1 MDFFVKISILYKR
14 QFLLIF
20 TIKILFMLKS
30 HQTLL
35 LCSFLINLSTLSFG
49 QIKEVDPP
57 QDIKT
62 ITFGGQKDYAML
74 PIINLNER
82 IFLEFDVLNNLE
94 EDFYYV
100 IEHFDY
106 DWTPST
112 LMKAEYLSGMDNLRI
127 IDYEN
132 SFNTYQI
139 YSHYRLQIPNPQ
151 TRLKVSGNYLIKIF
165 DENDALVFSR
175 KFMVKEELVG
185 VGVQVKRSRNVAMIN
200 EAQSIDFSIK
210 ANTINLNNPA
220 QTVKTV
226 VVQNNNLKTAIYD
239 LKPQYVLGNE
249 LVYRYNE
256 ASLFWGGNEYLFFEN
271 KEVRSANLGVQ
282 YIDLQDLYHSYLY
295 TDIDR
300 SRRKYTFNPDI
311 NGGFKIT
318 VLDRDDPS
326 IEADYTY
333 VHFSLLTNEF
343 TNESVYVYGGFNN
356 FGISD
361 ENKMVYN
368 TKKNVYELSMLMK
381 QGFYNYKYVVVD
393 QNDTLSEGRISGNF
407 DETENNYKVI
417 VYYRDL
423 GARYDKI
430 IGLGEANSVQ
440 ITN

>member
-1 MDFFVKISILYKR
+1 MLKSFRIIFFYIT
-14 QFLLIF
+14 LIF
-20 TIKILFMLKS
+20 TSCIL
-30 HQTLL
+30 T
-35 LCSFLINLSTLSFG
+35 G
-49 QIKEVDPP
+49 QVEEVDPP
-57 QDIKT
+57 SDIKT
-62 ITFGGQKDYAML
+62 ITFGSQKDISIL

-82 IFLEFDVLNNLE
+82 IYLEFDVLNNLE

-106 DWTPST
+106 DWTPSR
-112 LMKAEYLSGMDNLRI
+112 LMKSEYLDGMDNLRI
-127 IDYEN
+127 FNYEN

-165 DENDALVFSR
+165 DENDDLVFSR
-175 KFMVKEELVG
+175 KFMIMEQQVG
-185 VGVQVKRSRNVAMIN
+185 VGVQIKRSRNVALIN
-200 EAQSIDFSIK
+200 EAQTVDFSIK
-210 ANTINLNNPA
+210 SNNLNLNNPTE
-220 QTVKTV
+220 TVKTV
-226 VVQNNNLKTAIYD
+226 IVQNNNLKTAIYD
-239 LKPQYVLGNE
+239 LKPQYTLGNE
-249 LVYRYNE
+249 LVYRYNDN
-256 ASLFWGGNEYLFFEN
+256 SLFWGGNEYLFFEN
-271 KEVRSANLGVQ
+271 KDVRMANLGIQ

-300 SRRKYTFNPDI
+300 SSRKYTYNPDI

-318 VLDRDDPS
+318 VLDRQDPS

-333 VHFSLLTNEF
+333 VHFSLLAEEF
-343 TNESVYVYGGFNN
+343 LNQSVYVYGGFNN
-356 FGISD
+356 FSISD
-361 ENKMVYN
+361 DNKMIF
-368 TKKNVYELSMLMK
+368 NVEKGIYEVSMLLK

-393 QNDTLSEGRISGNF
+393 DDNTLFEGAVSGNF

-430 IGLGEANSVQ
+430 IGLGEANSIQ

>member
-1 MDFFVKISILYKR
+1 
-14 QFLLIF
+14 
-20 TIKILFMLKS
+20 MLKS
-30 HQTLL
+30 FRIIFFYITLL
-35 LCSFLINLSTLSFG
+35 FTCCILTG
-49 QIKEVDPP
+49 QVEEVDPP
-57 QDIKT
+57 SDIKT
-62 ITFGGQKDYAML
+62 ITFGSQKDISIL

-82 IFLEFDVLNNLE
+82 IYLEFDVLNNLE

-106 DWTPST
+106 DWTPSR
-112 LMKAEYLSGMDNLRI
+112 LMKSEYLDGMDNLRI
-127 IDYEN
+127 FNYEN

-165 DENDALVFSR
+165 DENDDLVFSR
-175 KFMVKEELVG
+175 KFMIMEQQVG
-185 VGVQVKRSRNVAMIN
+185 VGVQIKRSRNVALIN
-200 EAQSIDFSIK
+200 EAQTVDFSIK
-210 ANTINLNNPA
+210 SNNLNLNNPTE
-220 QTVKTV
+220 TVKTV
-226 VVQNNNLKTAIYD
+226 IVQNNNLKTAIYD
-239 LKPQYVLGNE
+239 LKPQYTLGNE
-249 LVYRYNE
+249 LVYRYNDN
-256 ASLFWGGNEYLFFEN
+256 SLFWGGNEYLFFEN
-271 KEVRSANLGVQ
+271 KDVRMANLGIQ

-300 SRRKYTFNPDI
+300 SSRKYTYNPDI

-318 VLDRDDPS
+318 VLDRQDPS

-333 VHFSLLTNEF
+333 VHFSLLAEEF
-343 TNESVYVYGGFNN
+343 LNQSVYVYGGFNN
-356 FGISD
+356 FSIID
-361 ENKMVYN
+361 DNKM
-368 TKKNVYELSMLMK
+368 TFNVEKGIYELSMLLK

-393 QNDTLSEGRISGNF
+393 NDNTLFEGAVSGNF

-430 IGLGEANSVQ
+430 IGLGEANSIQ

>member
-1 MDFFVKISILYKR
+1 
-14 QFLLIF
+14 
-20 TIKILFMLKS
+20 MLKS
-30 HQTLL
+30 FRIIFFYISLL
-35 LCSFLINLSTLSFG
+35 LSSGILTG
-49 QIKEVDPP
+49 QVEEIDPP
-57 QDIKT
+57 SDIKT
-62 ITFGGQKDYAML
+62 ITFGSQKDISIL

-82 IFLEFDVLNNLE
+82 IYLEFDVLNNLE

-106 DWTPST
+106 DWTPSR
-112 LMKAEYLSGMDNLRI
+112 LMKSEYLDGMDNLRI
-127 IDYEN
+127 FNYEN

-165 DENDALVFSR
+165 DENDDLVFSR
-175 KFMVKEELVG
+175 KFMIMEQQVG
-185 VGVQVKRSRNVAMIN
+185 VGVQIKRSRNVALIN
-200 EAQSIDFSIK
+200 EAQTVDFSIK
-210 ANTINLNNPA
+210 SNNLNLNNPTE
-220 QTVKTV
+220 TVKTV
-226 VVQNNNLKTAIYD
+226 IVQNNNLKTAIYD
-239 LKPQYVLGNE
+239 LKPQYTLGNE
-249 LVYRYNE
+249 LVYRYNDN
-256 ASLFWGGNEYLFFEN
+256 SLFWGGNEYLFFEN
-271 KEVRSANLGVQ
+271 KDVRMANLGIQ

-300 SRRKYTFNPDI
+300 SSRKYTYNPDI

-318 VLDRDDPS
+318 VLDRQDPS

-333 VHFSLLTNEF
+333 VHFSLLAEEF
-343 TNESVYVYGGFNN
+343 LNQSVYVYGGFNN
-356 FGISD
+356 FSIID
-361 ENKMVYN
+361 DNKM
-368 TKKNVYELSMLMK
+368 TFNVEKGIYELSMLLK

-393 QNDTLSEGRISGNF
+393 NDNTLFEGAVSGNF

-430 IGLGEANSVQ
+430 IGLGEANSIQ

>member
-1 MDFFVKISILYKR
+1 
-14 QFLLIF
+14 
-20 TIKILFMLKS
+20 MLKS
-30 HQTLL
+30 FRIIFFYITLL
-35 LCSFLINLSTLSFG
+35 FACCILTG
-49 QIKEVDPP
+49 QVEEVDPP
-57 QDIKT
+57 SDIKT
-62 ITFGGQKDYAML
+62 ITFGSQKDISIL

-82 IFLEFDVLNNLE
+82 IYLEFDVLNNLE

-106 DWTPST
+106 NWTPSR
-112 LMKAEYLSGMDNLRI
+112 LMKSEYLDGMDNLRI
-127 IDYEN
+127 FNYEN

-165 DENDALVFSR
+165 DENDDLVFSR
-175 KFMVKEELVG
+175 KFMIMEQQVG
-185 VGVQVKRSRNVAMIN
+185 VGVQIKRSRNVALIN
-200 EAQSIDFSIK
+200 EAQTVDFSIK
-210 ANTINLNNPA
+210 SNNLNLNNPTE
-220 QTVKTV
+220 TVKTV
-226 VVQNNNLKTAIYD
+226 IVQNNNLKTAIYD
-239 LKPQYVLGNE
+239 LKPQYTLGNE
-249 LVYRYNE
+249 LVYRYNDN
-256 ASLFWGGNEYLFFEN
+256 SLFWGGNEYLFFEN
-271 KEVRSANLGVQ
+271 KDVRMANLGIQ

-300 SRRKYTFNPDI
+300 SSRKYTYNPDI

-318 VLDRDDPS
+318 VLDRQDPS

-333 VHFSLLTNEF
+333 VHFSLLAEEF
-343 TNESVYVYGGFNN
+343 LNQSVYVYGGFNN
-356 FGISD
+356 FSIID
-361 ENKMVYN
+361 DNKM
-368 TKKNVYELSMLMK
+368 TFNVEKGIYELSMLLK

-393 QNDTLSEGRISGNF
+393 DDNTLFEGAVSGNF

-430 IGLGEANSVQ
+430 IGLGEANSIQ

>member
-1 MDFFVKISILYKR
+1 
-14 QFLLIF
+14 
-20 TIKILFMLKS
+20 MLKS
-30 HQTLL
+30 FRIIFFYITLIFACCIL
-35 LCSFLINLSTLSFG
+35 TG
-49 QIKEVDPP
+49 QVEEVDPP
-57 QDIKT
+57 SDIKT
-62 ITFGGQKDYAML
+62 ITFGSQKDISIL

-82 IFLEFDVLNNLE
+82 IYLEFDVLNNLE

-106 DWTPST
+106 NWTPSR
-112 LMKAEYLSGMDNLRI
+112 LMKSEYLDGMDNLRI
-127 IDYEN
+127 FNYEN

-165 DENDALVFSR
+165 DENDDLVFSR
-175 KFMVKEELVG
+175 KFMIMEQQVG
-185 VGVQVKRSRNVAMIN
+185 VGVQIKRSRNVALIN
-200 EAQSIDFSIK
+200 EAQTVDFSIK
-210 ANTINLNNPA
+210 SNNLNLNNPTE
-220 QTVKTV
+220 TVKTV
-226 VVQNNNLKTAIYD
+226 IVQNNNLKTAIYD
-239 LKPQYVLGNE
+239 LKPQYTLGNE
-249 LVYRYNE
+249 LVYRYNDN
-256 ASLFWGGNEYLFFEN
+256 SLFWGGNEYLFFEN
-271 KEVRSANLGVQ
+271 KDVRMANLGIQ

-300 SRRKYTFNPDI
+300 SSRKYTYNPDI

-318 VLDRDDPS
+318 VLDRQDPS

-333 VHFSLLTNEF
+333 VHFSLLAEEF
-343 TNESVYVYGGFNN
+343 LNQSVYVYGGFNN
-356 FGISD
+356 FSISD
-361 ENKMVYN
+361 DNKMIF
-368 TKKNVYELSMLMK
+368 NVEKGIYELSMLLK

-393 QNDTLSEGRISGNF
+393 DDNTLFEGAVSGNF

-430 IGLGEANSVQ
+430 IGLGEANSIQ